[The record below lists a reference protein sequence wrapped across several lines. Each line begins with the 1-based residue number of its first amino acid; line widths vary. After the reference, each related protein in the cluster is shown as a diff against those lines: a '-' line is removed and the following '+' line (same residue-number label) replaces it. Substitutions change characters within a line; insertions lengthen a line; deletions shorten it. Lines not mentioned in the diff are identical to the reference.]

1 MRCRTDNW
9 DRYNA
14 YNSVPVQLV
23 YGGNVIATQYLN
35 YAAYATKYVTFTM
48 NTGTVL
54 GNRTVEVRIN
64 WANRNSEVNPN
75 NNSASKTITVKEDID
90 LTITPIQPN
99 ASYRAGTTVISSF
112 NVKNLS
118 THDIT
123 PSRNLKVTFNAYY
136 YNGAAKKTITT

>member
-1 MRCRTDNW
+1 M
-9 DRYNA
+9 
-14 YNSVPVQLV
+14 
-23 YGGNVIATQYLN
+23 
-35 YAAYATKYVTFTM
+35 
-48 NTGTVL
+48 
-54 GNRTVEVRIN
+54 
-64 WANRNSEVNPN
+64 NPN

-136 YNGAAKKTITT
+136 YNGAAKKTITTLTKTGVVVPAKGTQIVYFKWKVPGRLG